1 MPEDDN
7 VALDL
12 LRATPPLSRECFPA
26 RLGTARKLV
35 NRILSDASNPRRCF
49 RFRSGVVEAIADA
62 NQLRPGA
69 VMVIDA
75 VHPVCRARI
84 VHEDPRDRAVD
95 VYELTDDG
103 SEPHVV
109 RIVASDEQNDPCRR
123 ILAAVSGIIGD
134 VTPSLSAV
142 MPGLSCPVL
151 DQFERQRRPC
161 GRARVELHE
170 KSRRNPEGERPE
182 WKLAC

>member
-1 MPEDDN
+1 
-7 VALDL
+7 
-12 LRATPPLSRECFPA
+12 
-26 RLGTARKLV
+26 
-35 NRILSDASNPRRCF
+35 
-49 RFRSGVVEAIADA
+49 
-62 NQLRPGA
+62 
-69 VMVIDA
+69 MVIDA

-103 SEPHVV
+103 SEPDVV

-142 MPGLSCPVL
+142 MPGLSWTTSSVSSA
-151 DQFERQRRPC
+151 
-161 GRARVELHE
+161 RAVGLASSFTKNLAAIRKGNV
-170 KSRRNPEGERPE
+170 RNGN
-182 WKLAC
+182 

>member
-1 MPEDDN
+1 
-7 VALDL
+7 
-12 LRATPPLSRECFPA
+12 
-26 RLGTARKLV
+26 
-35 NRILSDASNPRRCF
+35 
-49 RFRSGVVEAIADA
+49 
-62 NQLRPGA
+62 
-69 VMVIDA
+69 MVIDA

-103 SEPHVV
+103 SEPDVV
-109 RIVASDEQNDPCRR
+109 RIVASDQEHDPGRR
-123 ILAAVSGIIGD
+123 ILAAVSGIISDAPKDTPCDAELVGGD
-134 VTPSLSAV
+134 ARA
-142 MPGLSCPVL
+142 VL
-151 DQFERQRRPC
+151 DHFERQQRRC

>member
-1 MPEDDN
+1 MPEDVN

-12 LRATPPLSRECFPA
+12 LRATPPPTRECFPA

-49 RFRSGVVEAIADA
+49 RSRSGVVEAIADA
-62 NQLRPGA
+62 NQLRPGD

-103 SEPHVV
+103 SEPDVV
-109 RIVASDEQNDPCRR
+109 RIGRPTRRTIDVGGSWQRSRASSATPPRTR
-123 ILAAVSGIIGD
+123 P

-142 MPGLSCPVL
+142 MPGLSWTTSSVSSAGAVGL
-151 DQFERQRRPC
+151 ASSFTKNLAAIRK
-161 GRARVELHE
+161 GNV
-170 KSRRNPEGERPE
+170 RNGN
-182 WKLAC
+182 

>member
-1 MPEDDN
+1 MPEDVN

-12 LRATPPLSRECFPA
+12 LRATPPPTRECFPA

-49 RFRSGVVEAIADA
+49 RSRSGVVEAIADA
-62 NQLRPGA
+62 NQLRPGD

-75 VHPVCRARI
+75 GHPVCRARI

-103 SEPHVV
+103 SEPDVV
-109 RIVASDEQNDPCRR
+109 RIGRPTRRTIDVGGSWQRSRASS
-123 ILAAVSGIIGD
+123 A
-134 VTPSLSAV
+134 TPQGHAL
-142 MPGLSCPVL
+142 
-151 DQFERQRRPC
+151 
-161 GRARVELHE
+161 
-170 KSRRNPEGERPE
+170 
-182 WKLAC
+182 